1 MRESIHG
8 FVEMV
13 IATCLCNSAV
23 QICEYPVRRITILS
37 VHYPVFMLCFP
48 RCCVSLKTCQT
59 ASHWHAV
66 NQYLVIHFCQWLPET
81 IILANPALM
90 AT

>member
-1 MRESIHG
+1 
-8 FVEMV
+8 MV
-13 IATCLCNSAV
+13 IVTCLCNSAGK
-23 QICEYPVRRITILS
+23 IYEDPVIRITI
-37 VHYPVFMLCFP
+37 VYVRYPEFMLCFP
-48 RCCVSLKTCQT
+48 RCCVSLETWQT

>member
-23 QICEYPVRRITILS
+23 QIYEYSVRRITILS
-37 VHYPVFMLCFP
+37 VHYPVFMLCFLA
-48 RCCVSLKTCQT
+48 VASL
-59 ASHWHAV
+59 
-66 NQYLVIHFCQWLPET
+66 
-81 IILANPALM
+81 
-90 AT
+90 

>member
-23 QICEYPVRRITILS
+23 QIYEYPVRRITILS
-37 VHYPVFMLCFP
+37 VHYPVFMLCFLA
-48 RCCVSLKTCQT
+48 VASL
-59 ASHWHAV
+59 
-66 NQYLVIHFCQWLPET
+66 
-81 IILANPALM
+81 
-90 AT
+90 